1 MNKNQFNV
9 ITKLQS
15 GISTIYKSKAD
26 ELVNQFNNAK
36 NKIIEASDDPKK
48 DGLGI
53 CSKLDEIK
61 EEFETELKLVF
72 EKIDKKLYSL

>member
-9 ITKLQS
+9 ITNLKS
-15 GISTIYKSKAD
+15 GINKIYNNKSD
-26 ELVNQFNNAK
+26 EIVKQFDNAK
-36 NKIIEASDDPKK
+36 NKIIETSDDPKK
-48 DGLGI
+48 DGLEI

-72 EKIDKKLYSL
+72 EKLEEKLNSL

>member
-9 ITKLQS
+9 ITNLQS
-15 GISTIYKSKAD
+15 GISTIYKSNSD
-26 ELVNQFNNAK
+26 EIVKEFDNAI
-36 NKIIEASDDPKK
+36 NKIIETSDDPKK
-48 DGLGI
+48 DGEEI

-72 EKIDKKLYSL
+72 EKLEEKLNSL

>member
-9 ITKLQS
+9 ITDLQS
-15 GISTIYKSKAD
+15 GISTIYKSKSD
-26 ELVNQFNNAK
+26 DIVKQFDSAK
-36 NKIIEASDDPKK
+36 NKMIEISDDPKK
-48 DGLGI
+48 DGEEI

-72 EKIDKKLYSL
+72 EKLDKKLNSL